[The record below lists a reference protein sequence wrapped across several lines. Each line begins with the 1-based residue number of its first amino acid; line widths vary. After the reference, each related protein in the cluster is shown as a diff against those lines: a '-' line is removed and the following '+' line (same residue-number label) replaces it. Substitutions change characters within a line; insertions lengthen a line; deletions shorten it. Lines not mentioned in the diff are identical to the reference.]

1 MVHQR
6 ARYRRDM
13 IFDNLTQQKSKKAK
27 RESPLRG
34 ALLTSWAHFRG
45 IKVDSYLI
53 PKIAAKVVKKR
64 RKLFSLL
71 WADEHLLKTVP
82 VPSLTETMQWEVVGG
97 QVVTLPTSSGLAHPT
112 NWSHSWQLSGGGGV
126 VVVVVVVVHGRCPE
140 STFVLSLRPP
150 SEVFRTHLFW
160 SALHIK

>member
-1 MVHQR
+1 
-6 ARYRRDM
+6 
-13 IFDNLTQQKSKKAK
+13 
-27 RESPLRG
+27 
-34 ALLTSWAHFRG
+34 
-45 IKVDSYLI
+45 
-53 PKIAAKVVKKR
+53 VVVVVVVVVGS
-64 RKLFSLL
+64 FSLL
-71 WADEHLLKTVP
+71 QRLDRQKHVRIMFPASVIVLSHCSAVSAASPHLLKTAP

-150 SEVFRTHLFW
+150 SEVFKTHLFW
-160 SALHIK
+160 SALNPQ